1 MMGYRPATLLIGR
14 MGLERPRKRVLTH
27 VLKPHRHAPDGG
39 YPRGEETRARIIA
52 AAVELF
58 GEYGWGGTSTRD
70 IAARAGVN
78 APVLQY
84 YFDSK
89 EGLYLACMQQVIAG
103 FWKFMGA
110 VAEQAESVLAREASD
125 ADLIE
130 SFCQIQTQWAE
141 VACSDQSRSW
151 RRLLERQHADIGP
164 AFALDVYYE
173 GITRRMFAVIVAI
186 VARLRNTSV
195 ENPETQIRALA
206 LGGQL
211 AILHSMPRTTLG
223 TLNQDSIGEKELAL
237 FKSVVREHTT
247 VVLRSLAPAR
257 SIQPS
262 INTR

>member
-1 MMGYRPATLLIGR
+1 
-14 MGLERPRKRVLTH
+14 V
-27 VLKPHRHAPDGG
+27 DNG
-39 YPRGEETRARIIA
+39 YPRGEETRARIID

-58 GEYGWGGTSTRD
+58 GESGFGGTSTRD

-103 FWKFMGA
+103 FWRFMGT
-110 VAEQAESVLAREASD
+110 VTERAESALARGASD
-125 ADLIE
+125 PELIE
-130 SFCQIQTQWAE
+130 AFCQIQMQWAE
-141 VACSDQSRSW
+141 VASSDQSRNW

-173 GITRRMFAVIVAI
+173 GITRRMFAITVAI
-186 VARLRNTSV
+186 VARLLNTSV

-206 LGGQL
+206 VGGQL
-211 AILHSMPRTTLG
+211 AILHSMPRTTLV
-223 TLNQDSIGEKELAL
+223 TLKRDRIGEKELAL

-247 VVLRSLAPAR
+247 VVLRSFARAR
-257 SIQPS
+257 STQPS